1 MKSKKNQFINGFLSI
16 ILEDIKKLSSSLIG
30 TFGVSDRIM
39 FEGIFGEFS
48 PTKAAFENNWVG
60 IITNGFI
67 RDVEVIQNIDIGMY
81 AMNSYPKKTDKSK
94 GILKAIAHIVRN

>member
-48 PTKAAFENNWVG
+48 PTGKLPFEIPSSMESVLNQKEDLPDDSLNP
-60 IITNGFI
+60 TY
-67 RDVEVIQNIDIGMY
+67 VIG
-81 AMNSYPKKTDKSK
+81 SRVFGLKKIK
-94 GILKAIAHIVRN
+94 ILKA